1 MSKCTLRSIFTVLI
15 YAGVV
20 IFLFPYFIGRL
31 TNVGFYVLAGL
42 GLAVVCGILR
52 CCCTEGEATAPTL
65 PPPNP
70 PTTTPPRTSPSR
82 RIGCPI
88 HSGFIPMRGRSRP
101 YPGFLPCIFLQP
113 NCITPTL

>member
-31 TNVGFYVLAGL
+31 TNVGFFVLAGL

-52 CCCTEGEATAPTL
+52 CCCTEGDEGDCAADPT
-65 PPPNP
+65 PAK
-70 PTTTPPRTSPSR
+70 PTHRRSTP
-82 RIGCPI
+82 
-88 HSGFIPMRGRSRP
+88 H
-101 YPGFLPCIFLQP
+101 
-113 NCITPTL
+113 

>member
-31 TNVGFYVLAGL
+31 TNVELYVAAGL

-52 CCCTEGEATAPTL
+52 CCCTEGDCTEPV
-65 PPPNP
+65 PDKPSHHHS
-70 PTTTPPRTSPSR
+70 TP
-82 RIGCPI
+82 
-88 HSGFIPMRGRSRP
+88 H
-101 YPGFLPCIFLQP
+101 
-113 NCITPTL
+113 

>member
-31 TNVGFYVLAGL
+31 TDIGFFVLAGL

-52 CCCTEGEATAPTL
+52 CCCAEGEECDCPVDPAPT
-65 PPPNP
+65 
-70 PTTTPPRTSPSR
+70 R
-82 RIGCPI
+82 PI
-88 HSGFIPMRGRSRP
+88 HPPSHHR
-101 YPGFLPCIFLQP
+101 
-113 NCITPTL
+113 

>member
-31 TNVGFYVLAGL
+31 TNVGSFVLVGL

-52 CCCTEGEATAPTL
+52 CCCTEGDCTGDTL
-65 PPPNP
+65 PAK
-70 PTTTPPRTSPSR
+70 PTHH
-82 RIGCPI
+82 
-88 HSGFIPMRGRSRP
+88 HSAHH
-101 YPGFLPCIFLQP
+101 
-113 NCITPTL
+113 

>member
-31 TNVGFYVLAGL
+31 TNVGFFVLAGL

-52 CCCTEGEATAPTL
+52 CCCTEGDEGDCNVDPT
-65 PPPNP
+65 PAD
-70 PTTTPPRTSPSR
+70 PTHHHSTSR
-82 RIGCPI
+82 
-88 HSGFIPMRGRSRP
+88 
-101 YPGFLPCIFLQP
+101 
-113 NCITPTL
+113 

>member
-31 TNVGFYVLAGL
+31 TNVGFCVAAGL

-52 CCCTEGEATAPTL
+52 CCCTEGDCTEPT
-65 PPPNP
+65 PDNP
-70 PTTTPPRTSPSR
+70 SHHHSTP
-82 RIGCPI
+82 
-88 HSGFIPMRGRSRP
+88 H
-101 YPGFLPCIFLQP
+101 
-113 NCITPTL
+113 

>member
-31 TNVGFYVLAGL
+31 TNVGFFVLAGL

-52 CCCTEGEATAPTL
+52 CCCTEGEEGDC
-65 PPPNP
+65 NVD
-70 PTTTPPRTSPSR
+70 PTTTRTTHHSTPR
-82 RIGCPI
+82 
-88 HSGFIPMRGRSRP
+88 
-101 YPGFLPCIFLQP
+101 
-113 NCITPTL
+113 